1 MRQKLLLVGLIVG
14 LCSVGQAQS
23 SNTKGQGQTTPTTQG
38 QEKTNGS
45 SQDRSGQGNSPN
57 PARGQNGQGQNATTG
72 SEQAN
77 VSSITGCLQ
86 RGTAAGS
93 YTITGSDGKK
103 HDIKT
108 SDGSIKMDDHV
119 GHRVTV
125 KTGSENAGDRAS
137 TTNRGAGETGDLNVT
152 SLTMVSNSCQ

>member
-1 MRQKLLLVGLIVG
+1 MRQKLLLVGLVVG

-23 SNTKGQGQTTPTTQG
+23 SNTKGQGQTPTTQG
-38 QEKTNGS
+38 QEKTKGS
-45 SQDRSGQGNSPN
+45 NQDRSDQGNSAN
-57 PARGQNGQGQNATTG
+57 PARGQSGQGQSASTG

-77 VSSITGCLQ
+77 ASSITGCLQ
-86 RGTAAGS
+86 RGTSSGS

-108 SDGSIKMDDHV
+108 SDSSIKMDDHV

-125 KTGSENAGDRAS
+125 KTGSDTAGDRAS
-137 TTNRGAGETGDLNVT
+137 TTTRGASETDLNVT
-152 SLTMVSNSCQ
+152 SLTMVSTSCQ